1 MDEGK
6 YDRATGMF
14 KTHGDVMTG
23 NAAIAQQ
30 DQGKHECAIGV
41 FITNPTHVWQATLPP
56 PRNT

>member
-14 KTHGDVMTG
+14 KTHNDVMTG
-23 NAAIAQQ
+23 KATIAQQ
-30 DQGKHECAIGV
+30 DQGNHKHAIGV
-41 FITNPTHVWQATLPP
+41 LNTNPAHVWQVTLPP